1 MKLNFIESLQDKRNE
16 EQFKIERVEL
26 WKMSGRMS
34 LR

>member
-1 MKLNFIESLQDKRNE
+1 MKLNFIESLQDE